1 MNMSENVTSNFPKM
15 GDEGIPSSVVNLSAR
30 PSPYTEPQP
39 RHRSGGADIP
49 GAGDKANRGST
60 LIHNAQG
67 PAPCKFAT
75 LYEQNAAVAT
85 EGQKNVRLMPRYAGD
100 GGFWAKRAGD

>member
-1 MNMSENVTSNFPKM
+1 MSDNVFDPGSNVM

-39 RHRSGGADIP
+39 RHRSGTSGANLD
-49 GAGDKANRGST
+49 GGKANRGAG
-60 LIHNAQG
+60 LISNAQG
-67 PAPCKFAT
+67 PAPCKFAV

-100 GGFWAKRAGD
+100 GGFWAKRSDS